1 MHTDSETTNE
11 ASERSTLKTQIYR
24 RLNAQVD
31 TKWGDLIL
39 LGCFYC
45 SGLVDSMAFN
55 MYGCFVSMQTGK
67 LKNHKAR
74 RKFTQINQETRFSLV

>member
-1 MHTDSETTNE
+1 MHTDSEATNE
-11 ASERSTLKTQIYR
+11 PSERSTLKTQIYR

-55 MYGCFVSMQTGK
+55 MYGCFVSMQTGT
-67 LKNHKAR
+67 LNNHEAR
-74 RKFTQINQETRFSLV
+74 RKFTQID